1 MDEIIYASNKAMLLI
16 LTLSAIPV
24 MVATVVGLLVG
35 LIQTVTQLQEQTL
48 PFGLKL
54 LAVFGSLFIISG
66 WLSDKVMNYATEMLA
81 IALAPIG
88 GGGG

>member
-16 LTLSAIPV
+16 LVLSAIPV

-48 PFGLKL
+48 PFGIKL
-54 LAVFGSLFIISG
+54 LSVFGSLFIISG

-81 IALAPIG
+81 IALAPVG
-88 GGGG
+88 GGG